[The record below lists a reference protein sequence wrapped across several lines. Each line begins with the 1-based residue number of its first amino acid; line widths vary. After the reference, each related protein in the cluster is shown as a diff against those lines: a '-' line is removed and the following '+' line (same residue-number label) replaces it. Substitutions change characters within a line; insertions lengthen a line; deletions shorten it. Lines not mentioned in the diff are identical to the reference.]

1 MLFYLLPF
9 FALLLKLLYVRR
21 DFYYSEHLVF
31 SIYYYN
37 FFYLAGSIQM
47 LLNQIAFISPFLWII
62 GFWIYFY
69 MLFGMKRM
77 YQQSW
82 RKTIFKFFLFSF
94 VFFFFVLIGLSINA
108 MAILMMI

>member
-1 MLFYLLPF
+1 LPV

-21 DFYYSEHLVF
+21 DYVYSEHLVY

-37 FFYLAGSIQM
+37 FFYLAGSVQM
-47 LLNQIAFISPFLWII
+47 LLNQIPFVSDWVWVI

-77 YQQSW
+77 YKQGW
-82 RKTIFKFFLFSF
+82 GKPIFKFLLFSTA
-94 VFFFFVLIGLSINA
+94 FFFLAAVGLAINA
-108 MAILMMI
+108 MIILMMI